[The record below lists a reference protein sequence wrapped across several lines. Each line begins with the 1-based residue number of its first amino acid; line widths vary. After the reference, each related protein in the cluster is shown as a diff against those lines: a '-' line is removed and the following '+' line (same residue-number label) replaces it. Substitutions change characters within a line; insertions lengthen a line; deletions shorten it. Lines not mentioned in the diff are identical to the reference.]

1 MATVSASAPISK
13 PILGSKYDRRF
24 YTIVSVFMALTVL
37 IGFAPT
43 YYLRL
48 VAGNPI
54 TISNYAPVPTVIHLH
69 AILFTTWVIFFV
81 AQALLVANRRT
92 DIHRKLG
99 VFGGLLAG
107 AMVIMGYAATINGAR
122 RGTTVP
128 GIDPFGFT
136 AIPFFDVTFFG
147 LFVALA
153 LLRRRDKEAHK
164 RLMLLAYVS
173 IIGAAVARL
182 PGILPLGP
190 LAFYG
195 FSFLF
200 VVAGIVYDRV
210 SRQHIHPVYKWGLPV
225 LVLAVPLR
233 LVLVGA
239 PAWQNFAR
247 FLVNHT

>member
-1 MATVSASAPISK
+1 MATVASTHSARTIS
-13 PILGSKYDRRF
+13 PATSDRRF
-24 YTIVSVFMALTVL
+24 YTTLSIVMALTVL

-48 VAGNPI
+48 FSGRPI
-54 TISNYAPVPTVIHLH
+54 TISNYSPVPTVIHLH
-69 AILFTTWVIFFV
+69 AMLFTTWVIFFV

-99 VFGGLLAG
+99 VFGGFLAG
-107 AMVIMGYAATINGAR
+107 AMVIMGYAATINGAK

-128 GIDPFGFT
+128 GIDPLGFT

-153 LLRRRDKEAHK
+153 ILRRRDKEAHK

-182 PGILPLGP
+182 PGVLPLGP
-190 LAFYG
+190 IAFYG

-200 VVAGIVYDRV
+200 VVAAIIYDRV

-233 LVLVGA
+233 LVLVGSS
-239 PAWQNFAR
+239 AWQNFAR
-247 FLVNHT
+247 FLVDHT